1 MPRFRDPDL
10 DLSEEQRKAIK
21 LAWAALRHVVDQSRG
36 PEAFERELMAVM
48 HGLGREGERDYLEDL
63 SEQESFEEDGVEW
76 RLALRESKGFMTLCG
91 WVSIERPLFRRERNG
106 PTRCLVSERAGV
118 LNGNWLPHAAKVA
131 SAFTTELSFE
141 RSHELLQQLGGMA
154 PSSTMLLRLDQA
166 LSELW
171 EEDREQNEQSVRE
184 SSSIPGEAVAAAIS
198 LDGVMVNM
206 TGSDRAEKKARAEA
220 EGRPS
225 KGPSGF
231 KEAAVGVVSFYDA
244 EGDRIETWRSARMPE
259 HDKATIKAWL
269 AAELAYVRKL
279 RPDLT
284 IVAAAD
290 GSANNWGFLEGLD
303 PDVELVDYYHTTE
316 HVHRH
321 LSQANGASTTETQA
335 KFKEAKRLLLEE
347 KDGAKHVFE
356 QLAELRRHAG
366 TEPKSAQA
374 ECRKP
379 QPTYFERHHD
389 RMNYAELR
397 ERNLPIGTGVTEGTC
412 RYLVVDRLRRSGMRW
427 SGRGGQA
434 VMTLRSLA
442 VSGRFDAAW
451 KCLVNANARRLRPT
465 G

>member
-10 DLSEEQRKAIK
+10 DLSEEQRKAVK
-21 LAWAALRHVVDQSRG
+21 AAWAALRHVVDRSHG

-48 HGLGREGERDYLEDL
+48 HGMGREGERDYLEDL

-76 RLALRESKGFMTLCG
+76 RVALREAKGFMTMCG

-106 PTRCLVSERAGV
+106 PTRCLVTERAGV

-131 SAFTTELSFE
+131 SVMTTELSFK
-141 RSHELLQQLGGMA
+141 RSHELLRLLGGMA
-154 PSSTMLLRLDQA
+154 PSSTMLLRLDQS

-171 EEDREQNEQSVRE
+171 EEDREKNEQIARE
-184 SSSIPGEAVAAAIS
+184 SSPIPQEAVAAAIS

-206 TGSDRAEKKARAEA
+206 VRSDRADKKAAAMA
-220 EGRPS
+220 EGKPA

-244 EGDRIETWRSARMPE
+244 EGQRIETWRDARMPE
-259 HDKATIKAWL
+259 QDKATIKAWL
-269 AAELAYVRKL
+269 VAELAHVRKL

-290 GSANNWGFLEGLD
+290 GSANNWGFLNGLD
-303 PDVELVDYYHTTE
+303 PNVQVVDYYHTTE
-316 HVHRH
+316 HVHCH
-321 LSQANGASTTETQA
+321 LSKANGASTLETQA

-347 KDGAKHVFE
+347 KDGAKRVFK
-356 QLAELRRHAG
+356 QLDDLRRRAG
-366 TEPKSAQA
+366 TEPKSAQRT
-374 ECRKP
+374 CRKP

-389 RMNYAELR
+389 RMNYADLR

-412 RYLVVDRLRRSGMRW
+412 RHLVVDRLRRSGMRW
-427 SGRGGQA
+427 SERGGQA

-442 VSGRFDAAW
+442 VSGRFEAAW
-451 KCLVNANARRLRPT
+451 QCLVEANARRLRLAA
-465 G
+465 